1 VGSHPAVTQE
11 LALGSIK
18 DRAQVLDLLAQLWR
32 FPTVTHDEVL
42 TLLEQRRLG
51 GRGLSAV
58 DGYLLGSVALVPGPH
73 LWTRDK
79 RLLSACQEL
88 GVDCIED

>member
-1 VGSHPAVTQE
+1 MTQE

-32 FPTVTHDEVL
+32 FPTVLHDEVL
-42 TLLEQRRLG
+42 TLVEQRRLG

-58 DGYLLGSVALVPGPH
+58 DAHLLGSVALVPGAR
-73 LWTRDK
+73 LWTRHK

-88 GVDCIED
+88 GVDCIDD